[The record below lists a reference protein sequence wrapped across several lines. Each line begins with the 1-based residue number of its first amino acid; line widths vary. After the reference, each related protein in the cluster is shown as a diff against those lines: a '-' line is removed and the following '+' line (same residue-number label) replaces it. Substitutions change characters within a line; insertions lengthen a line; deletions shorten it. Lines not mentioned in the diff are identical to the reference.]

1 MKRPSTPVSPQ
12 PVRRGFS
19 LVELLVVVAIIAVLI
34 GMLLPA
40 IQSARESARR
50 SSCQGK
56 LKQVAMAVLMY
67 EQSQGRLPMAADV
80 KTPPTACGDCYNPW
94 HEAGLS
100 STTAANEQGTSW
112 MLGIL
117 PFIDETT
124 VANQW
129 NRQTNVRGN
138 AALAQTDIASFYCPS
153 RRAGIRQDNDDQ
165 RNLLDAGWLGGGTDY
180 GGCHGRFDGF
190 DPLVATERPF
200 LQQADAAGSTGQR
213 RGVFVPK
220 AAVAT
225 AAIRDGLS
233 NTLLIGELQR
243 LRPIPGGAAVVETD
257 HRQSQDGWAV
267 GGVATLFVTSVS
279 PAGHAGGI
287 NNGFFQSPGSEHRG
301 GAFFA
306 MADGS
311 VHWIGEE
318 IDAGSNQSVFALL
331 GSMSDGQIASLAAN
345 Q

>member
-1 MKRPSTPVSPQ
+1 M
-12 PVRRGFS
+12 VRRGFS
-19 LVELLVVVAIIAVLI
+19 LVELLVVIAIIAVLL
-34 GMLLPA
+34 GLLLPA
-40 IQSARESARR
+40 VQSAREAARK
-50 SSCQGK
+50 SSCQGN

-67 EQSQGRLPMAADV
+67 EQSQGRLPMAAEV
-80 KTPPTACGDCYNPW
+80 KTPPTACGNCYNPW

-100 STTAANEQGTSW
+100 STSDAREQGTSW

-117 PFIDETT
+117 PYLEETM

-138 AALAQTDIASFYCPS
+138 ASLAQKDIASFYCPS
-153 RRAGIRQDNDDQ
+153 RRSGIRQSNEDQ
-165 RNLLDAGWLGGGTDY
+165 QNLVDAGWVGGGTDY

-190 DPLVATERPF
+190 EPLVATERAF
-200 LQQADAAGSTGQR
+200 RQQADATGSTGR
-213 RGVFVPK
+213 RGGVFMPN

-243 LRPIPGGAAVVETD
+243 LRPIPGGATAVETD

-287 NNGFFQSPGSEHRG
+287 NNGFFQSPGSEHQG

-311 VHWIGEE
+311 VHWIGEDIE
-318 IDAGSNQSVFALL
+318 AGSNESVFALL
-331 GSMSDGQIASLAAN
+331 GSMSDGQIASLAGN